1 MPVKQTAF
9 RLPDETLGQLDEI
22 AKTLPPTPRKAST
35 AGGNRT
41 GGMPATRTDALI
53 LAVQKLYVQM
63 TTNTTHCF
71 NCGKTVPTGTPC
83 DCD

>member
-22 AKTLPPTPRKAST
+22 AKTLPPTPRRAST

-53 LAVQKLYVQM
+53 VAVNEKYERL
-63 TTNTTHCF
+63 TTNAAERRE
-71 NCGKTVPTGTPC
+71 GE
-83 DCD
+83 